1 MERYESPLQ
10 ALTCTQAA
18 AYAKLSDLRNLEA
31 VKDRLPQDKVKDMTC
46 DVDSCSVTVDPVGR
60 VTLRIVERQPEHT
73 VQFGADNAPIDF
85 HLYMVLTESADN
97 KAQLQV
103 KLEADI
109 PFMIKTMIGS
119 KIDGFVQQFA
129 EMTATMLNVSHWRS
143 ALVIIKKQLGRIL
156 LSCFFRINGRISASD
171 RQRAL
176 WLRLYQY
183 HVWPT
188 SLKWY

>member
-10 ALTCTQAA
+10 ALTCSQAA

-46 DVDSCSVTVDPVGR
+46 DIDSCSVTVDPVGR

-73 VQFGADNAPIDF
+73 VKFSADNAPIDF
-85 HLYMVLTESADN
+85 HLYMVLTETADN

-109 PFMIKTMIGS
+109 PFMIKTMIGG

-129 EMTATMLNVSHWRS
+129 EMTATMLN
-143 ALVIIKKQLGRIL
+143 
-156 LSCFFRINGRISASD
+156 
-171 RQRAL
+171 
-176 WLRLYQY
+176 
-183 HVWPT
+183 T
-188 SLKWY
+188 SI

>member
-46 DVDSCSVTVDPVGR
+46 DIDSCSVTVDPVGR

-73 VQFGADNAPIDF
+73 IQFGADNAPIDF
-85 HLYMVLTESADN
+85 HLYMVLTETAES

-143 ALVIIKKQLGRIL
+143 ALGNHKKAARKNSSEL
-156 LSCFFRINGRISASD
+156 LF
-171 RQRAL
+171 L
-176 WLRLYQY
+176 E
-183 HVWPT
+183 
-188 SLKWY
+188 

>member
-73 VQFGADNAPIDF
+73 IKFSADNAPIDF
-85 HLYMVLTESADN
+85 HLYMVLTETADN

-129 EMTATMLNVSHWRS
+129 EMTATMLNVSH
-143 ALVIIKKQLGRIL
+143 
-156 LSCFFRINGRISASD
+156 
-171 RQRAL
+171 
-176 WLRLYQY
+176 
-183 HVWPT
+183 
-188 SLKWY
+188 